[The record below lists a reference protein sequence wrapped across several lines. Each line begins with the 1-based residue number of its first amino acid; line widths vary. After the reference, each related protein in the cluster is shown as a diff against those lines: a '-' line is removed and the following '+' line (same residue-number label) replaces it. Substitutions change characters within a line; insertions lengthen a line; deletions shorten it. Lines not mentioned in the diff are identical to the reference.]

1 VVKTQLRRLGA
12 RDKRTSLVN
21 SVLDSKVL
29 DSQVLD
35 SKVLDS
41 KELLH
46 GGM

>member
-1 VVKTQLRRLGA
+1 MVKTQLRRLGA

-35 SKVLDS
+35 SQVLDS